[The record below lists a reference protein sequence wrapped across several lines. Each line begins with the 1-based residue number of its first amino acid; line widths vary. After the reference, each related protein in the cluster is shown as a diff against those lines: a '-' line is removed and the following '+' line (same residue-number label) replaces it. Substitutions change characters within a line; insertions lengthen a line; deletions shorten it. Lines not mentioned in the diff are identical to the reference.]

1 MAGPT
6 LDLDQAKRLMGAL
19 YEPGDCFY
27 ALAYHDAD
35 TGRRPFQKR
44 LTHDAGWS
52 AGAFITSA
60 DNAGL
65 AVATSVGVFEPETPV
80 RRTRRTEDQCVGLSA
95 FGIDIDRDDLAA
107 LVPGATTVAEV
118 IPEVVR
124 RLEAAGIPPHALV
137 RSGRGLHV
145 YLLIERA
152 RFGSDEDRTRAKD
165 MWYRLT
171 QLLGGASDR
180 FDLSS
185 VLRVPGTL
193 NRKGEPVRV
202 EFVEEHTHLDRPRHA
217 MEAVARGVAH
227 LPAMP
232 GGKAVGRK
240 RKSIKKVMGEAAP
253 DTTRPARDPWDQHVL
268 GVALRLDASLAKAR
282 QISMEAPTPKE
293 GKPDRSKN
301 DFRYASRL
309 LELGMG
315 EDLVRA
321 EVGASAKGQESGD
334 SYADSTFRSAVEKVY
349 PTKQPVVSASWVT
362 ARTGPA
368 FLSTEVEKPAE
379 AEAQEL
385 LAAHS
390 RGESP
395 PSTPTPIRASKV
407 AVECIRPGA
416 GKTRAIVNWLAN
428 RTGLP
433 TGRVGLCGSMVTE
446 LLRHEHAINSLYP
459 FGFSARI
466 NFVDYDFDADLPGT
480 PERLWE
486 RLPEKL
492 KRRVD
497 DKNLA
502 LNAAG
507 KFQPLWTIEKVK
519 AVVTDP
525 DAFFINSRH
534 PRDLDQALE
543 PYEDGPDH
551 WVFPGGGETPDPI
564 FGEQPRAVLKF
575 RGRADLC
582 LANRPVKQLRAHK
595 TCRSCDF
602 AACRANVRMG
612 GSKTYWTDAPFP
624 LLTHKAYETHALV
637 RPEDNEFDAL
647 VVDELPVMVYRYPKL
662 QVAPLKV
669 RNGRAVGWEVKPF
682 DDVVVA
688 IQDRLAEVDTSK
700 PKGAALKEAAEAAL
714 AHLGDARDGLMKKA
728 SDLMHKALAGKLGRK
743 MVQVDRFAPLLG
755 LAAFEALVKASRID
769 PDDEPNSEDDEAV
782 DLDLGLKLLRDLW
795 VMHDFCGDVEVDVFM
810 EADFDRDGEGSFRV
824 CRPVNGWPDLLN
836 RPGGAPRDATL
847 LLDATAGI
855 DPRYLLAGHAAVEDV
870 PDGEFPNTTLV
881 LTSKKAV
888 TKKRLQ
894 AAGMFEVA
902 EALVGHVAPYLDQM
916 VDPAYPHP
924 RPRLLVVTAKLDK
937 AALEKALAPFQD
949 GGKLPAEVHIE
960 HFGGLR
966 GRNDYRDFDAV
977 YFTHVYRLPGDYYY
991 GLELLLRDF
1000 GEPFDRQWVA
1010 TDTWFKKHS
1019 VALLHRAEV
1028 ADIYQDALRIGI
1040 RSDPA
1045 RRAFIFVPT
1054 SEAGLVVRLLRLF
1067 RGARL
1072 VLPDGEEVHSPLGVD
1087 GCCQGADGPPSHA
1100 HREKPPPQK
1109 GCRGFTTRL
1118 PGEPEPG
1125 GADATADARPPP
1137 TTAPVDDWRAAER
1150 RSREP
1155 LKSLLALGFDEVHAE
1170 AIIEHMRDDRAQLDP
1185 LRNPGDAGIVISV
1198 VKTFIDGGLSV
1209 PFDVLDALGV
1219 DWRQLGR
1226 PPG

>member
-1 MAGPT
+1 MGTVVRQRSAAVRAVLVYGSVVAGSA

-95 FGIDIDRDDLAA
+95 FGIDIDRDDLPA

-124 RLEAAGIPPHALV
+124 RLEVAGIPPHALV

-145 YLLIERA
+145 YILIERV
-152 RFGSDEDRTRAKD
+152 RFSTDEDRTRAKD

-171 QLLGGASDR
+171 LLLGGASDR
-180 FDLSS
+180 YDLSS

-227 LPAMP
+227 LHALP

-240 RKSIKKVMGEAAP
+240 RKTIKKAMGESAP
-253 DTTRPARDPWDQHVL
+253 DATELDQDPWDQHVL
-268 GVALRLDASLAKAR
+268 GVALRLDASLARAR
-282 QISMEAPTPKE
+282 RISMEAPTPKK
-293 GKPDRSKN
+293 GKPDRSRN
-301 DFRYASRL
+301 DFWYASGL

-315 EDLVRA
+315 EDLLRA
-321 EVGASAKGQESGD
+321 EVAASAKGRESGE
-334 SYADSTFRSAVEKVY
+334 SYTDSTFRSAVEKVY
-349 PTKQPVVSASWVT
+349 PTKQPVVSAPWT
-362 ARTGPA
+362 TTKAGPA

-379 AEAQEL
+379 AEAQKL

-395 PSTPTPIRASKV
+395 PSTPSPIPTPKV

-428 RTGLP
+428 RTDLP
-433 TGRVGLCGSMVTE
+433 TGRVGLCGAMVSE
-446 LLRHEHAINSLYP
+446 LLRHEHAINTLWPY
-459 FGFSARI
+459 GFSARI
-466 NFVDYDFDADLPGT
+466 NFIDYDFDADLPADHDH
-480 PERLWE
+480 LWE
-486 RLPEKL
+486 RLPATL

-497 DKNLA
+497 ERVL

-507 KFQPLWTIEKVK
+507 EFQPLWTIEKVK

-582 LANRPVKQLRAHK
+582 LANRSVKQLRARE

-669 RNGRAVGWEVKPF
+669 RNERAVGWEVKPL
-682 DDVVVA
+682 DDLVVA

-700 PKGAALKEAAEAAL
+700 PKGAALKKAAEVAL
-714 AHLGDARDGLMKKA
+714 ARLGASRDSLMKRA
-728 SDLMHKALAGKLGRK
+728 SDLMHKALAGELGRK
-743 MVQVDRFAPLLG
+743 MVKADRLAPLLG
-755 LAAFEALVKASRID
+755 LADFEALVEASRID
-769 PDDEPNSEDDEAV
+769 PDDQPAGEDDETV
-782 DLDLGLKLLRDLW
+782 DLDPGLKLLRNLW
-795 VMHDFCGDVEVDVFM
+795 VLHDFCGEAELDVFM

-836 RPGGAPRDATL
+836 RPGGGPRDATL

-855 DPRYLLAGHAAVEDV
+855 DPRYLLAGHAAVEEV

-881 LTSKKAV
+881 LTSKKPV
-888 TKKRLQ
+888 TKKKSQ

-902 EALVGHVAPYLDQM
+902 ETLVAHVAPYLDQM
-916 VDPAYPHP
+916 VDPEFPHP
-924 RPRLLVVTAKLDK
+924 KPRLLVVTAKDDK

-949 GGKLPAEVHIE
+949 GGKLPAEVPIE

-977 YFTHVYRLPGDYYY
+977 YFTHVHRLPGDYYY

-1000 GEPFDRQWVA
+1000 GEPFDRQWVS
-1010 TDTWFKKHS
+1010 TDTWYRKHS
-1019 VALLHRAEV
+1019 AALLHRAEV

-1040 RSDPA
+1040 RSDPS
-1045 RRAFIFVPT
+1045 RRAVIFVPT

-1072 VLPDGEEVHSPLGVD
+1072 VLPDGEEV
-1087 GCCQGADGPPSHA
+1087 
-1100 HREKPPPQK
+1100 
-1109 GCRGFTTRL
+1109 RL
-1118 PGEPEPG
+1118 PLPGSEPAGERHQGSEEAGGHSHHQPPEPTRAGRGWASRLHDEPEPDVAG
-1125 GADATADARPPP
+1125 GGSPAP
-1137 TTAPVDDWRAAER
+1137 TP
-1150 RSREP
+1150 S
-1155 LKSLLALGFDEVHAE
+1155 
-1170 AIIEHMRDDRAQLDP
+1170 
-1185 LRNPGDAGIVISV
+1185 
-1198 VKTFIDGGLSV
+1198 
-1209 PFDVLDALGV
+1209 
-1219 DWRQLGR
+1219 
-1226 PPG
+1226 